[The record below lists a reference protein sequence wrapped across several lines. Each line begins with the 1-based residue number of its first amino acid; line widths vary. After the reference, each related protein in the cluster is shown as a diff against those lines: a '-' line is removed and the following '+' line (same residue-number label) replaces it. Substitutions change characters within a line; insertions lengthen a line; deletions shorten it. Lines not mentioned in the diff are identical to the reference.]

1 MAGTAGHRKIK
12 RGFKCKCNARLAG
25 EGNSGRR
32 GLCGQVL
39 ASWHRP
45 LQLSHKL
52 HGRNM
57 GKILE
62 MERERVAMPLAFVS
76 RRVGLVGPTAQLTAA
91 DNPPATATPTAAAD

>member
-1 MAGTAGHRKIK
+1 
-12 RGFKCKCNARLAG
+12 LAG

-52 HGRNM
+52 HERIWKN
-57 GKILE
+57 LE
-62 MERERVAMPLAFVS
+62 MGRERGAMPLAFVS